1 MSAIFAW
8 LFRMTGSNW
17 ALKWYGIFSSLRK
30 DALQRERKPNMIDP
44 WAFEDSEVGK
54 KAHMR
59 LAELRAKVKPASTE
73 DTYNEG
79 GGVA

>member
-1 MSAIFAW
+1 MTEQRGSEPLDDFDEERQRIDAVRLEEA
-8 LFRMTGSNW
+8 LFW
-17 ALKWYGIFSSLRK
+17 FS
-30 DALQRERKPNMIDP
+30 NMIDP

-54 KAHMR
+54 KAHMRAHMR

>member
-1 MSAIFAW
+1 
-8 LFRMTGSNW
+8 MTEQRGSEPLDDFDEERQRIDAVRLEEAEFW
-17 ALKWYGIFSSLRK
+17 FS
-30 DALQRERKPNMIDP
+30 NMIDP